1 MQMILQLFIQKELK
15 VLFDWK
21 KKAFFYTQ
29 LHLLPIFLNAYA
41 YTSSMRNLAT
51 APRTYPWIYRDNY
64 RYANPRPLC
73 FS

>member
-21 KKAFFYTQ
+21 KKAFFYTR

-41 YTSSMRNLAT
+41 YTYSLRNLAS
-51 APRTYPWIYRDNY
+51 APRAYPWIYRDNY
-64 RYANPRPLC
+64 HYANPRPLY